1 MSVSENGRQ
10 GNPMTTRIPALYRP
24 CSFWRRY
31 LITSGLTGAPLPPTI
46 FNGAAV

>member
-10 GNPMTTRIPALYRP
+10 GNPMTTRIPALNRP
-24 CSFWRRY
+24 YPFRCRY
-31 LITSGLTGAPLPPTI
+31 LITSGLTGAPLPPTT